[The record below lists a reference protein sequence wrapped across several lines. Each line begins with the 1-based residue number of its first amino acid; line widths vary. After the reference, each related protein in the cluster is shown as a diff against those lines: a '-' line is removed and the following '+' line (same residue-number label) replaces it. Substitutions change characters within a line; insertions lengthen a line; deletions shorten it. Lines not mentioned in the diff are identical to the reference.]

1 MQKTIDVVASKQ
13 KKRIDNTIDKLAI
26 TYCSISP
33 IFYNMQFIPTN
44 SIPTLAVDENGRGIF
59 NPDFVEGLDFYEL
72 KFVLMHEASHVILK
86 HIQRFKNEEAIDE
99 LPYYMDDDL
108 ANRFHIFNIAADAY
122 INDNL
127 SRSKEFKALNG
138 LIYFKQIEDQ
148 LGIKYEKFSKSCT
161 EEIYRMLLEK
171 QEEQNK
177 NSSPDGSNNSNEN
190 SQSSNNGN
198 PNFTDGTE
206 STSLYGDISNRSKI
220 DKEYMKQN
228 SSDFKE
234 SKRKASKVRDLVD
247 KIVGNGEELQQ
258 LEQLFS
264 NANVNWEQILDK
276 FIYNI
281 SGRGVEHKTWYRPN
295 RYYKDVYPMSKGKL
309 KNKSKDVLVSI
320 DISGSMDAEKIAK
333 VISIIEKMNK
343 KYSVGLRYSL
353 FNTTFTGSKE
363 LVSVDNLK
371 KEIYKNCGGCTRIN
385 AALLDGHINEAGI
398 IIISD
403 MKFDVEESRIKDII
417 EGTNKEYFLI
427 GIDKTNGDNYL
438 LSSVKNCVGEERMF
452 IVA

>member
-1 MQKTIDVVASKQ
+1 MQKTIDGIASKQ

-33 IFYNMQFIPTN
+33 ILCNMQFIPTN

-171 QEEQNK
+171 QEEQKK
-177 NSSPDGSNNSNEN
+177 NPSNPNGDSNSDEN
-190 SQSSNNGN
+190 SQDSSNNG
-198 PNFTDGTE
+198 
-206 STSLYGDISNRSKI
+206 SQLYGDISNRSKI
-220 DKEYMKQN
+220 DKEYRKQN

-234 SKRKASKVRDLVD
+234 SKRKTSKVRDLVD
-247 KIVGNGEELQQ
+247 KIVGNGDELQQ

-281 SGRGVEHKTWYRPN
+281 SGRGVEHKTWHRPN

-371 KEIYKNCGGCTRIN
+371 KEIYKNCGGGTRIN

-403 MKFDVEESRIKDII
+403 MEFGVEESGIKDKI

-427 GIDKTNGDNYL
+427 GIDKANGDNDL
-438 LSSVKNCVGEERMF
+438 LNSVKNCVGEERMF

>member
-1 MQKTIDVVASKQ
+1 MQKTIDGIASKQ

-33 IFYNMQFIPTN
+33 ILYNMQFIPTN

-122 INDNL
+122 INDNI

-148 LGIKYEKFSKSCT
+148 LGIKYEEFSKSCT

-171 QEEQNK
+171 QEEQKK
-177 NSSPDGSNNSNEN
+177 NPSNPNGDSNSDEN
-190 SQSSNNGN
+190 SQDSSNNGS
-198 PNFTDGTE
+198 P
-206 STSLYGDISNRSKI
+206 LYGDISNRSKI
-220 DKEYMKQN
+220 DKEYRKQN

-247 KIVGNGEELQQ
+247 KIVGNGDELQQ

-281 SGRGVEHKTWYRPN
+281 SGRGVEHKTWHRPN

-363 LVSVDNLK
+363 LVSVDSLK
-371 KEIYKNCGGCTRIN
+371 KEIYKNCGGDTRIN
-385 AALLDGHINEAGI
+385 AALLGGQINEAGI
-398 IIISD
+398 ILISD
-403 MKFDVEESRIKDII
+403 MEFDVKESRIKDII

-427 GIDKTNGDNYL
+427 GIDKENGDNDL
-438 LSSVKNCVGEERMF
+438 LNNIKNCVGEERMF

>member
-1 MQKTIDVVASKQ
+1 MVGLPVTSELDGEKVTKFSNPDWLVRASDGKSKILIFFDEFNNADVDVQASILDLIESRQ
-13 KKRIDNTIDKLAI
+13 A
-26 TYCSISP
+26 
-33 IFYNMQFIPTN
+33 
-44 SIPTLAVDENGRGIF
+44 NGLVLNDSTQIVMAF
-59 NPDFVEGLDFYEL
+59 NPP
-72 KFVLMHEASHVILK
+72 S
-86 HIQRFKNEEAIDE
+86 IDE
-99 LPYYMDDDL
+99 LPYCMDDDL

-148 LGIKYEKFSKSCT
+148 LGIKYEEFSKSCT

-171 QEEQNK
+171 QEEQKK
-177 NSSPDGSNNSNEN
+177 NPSNPNGDSNSDEN
-190 SQSSNNGN
+190 SQDSSNNGS
-198 PNFTDGTE
+198 P
-206 STSLYGDISNRSKI
+206 LYGDISNRSKI
-220 DKEYMKQN
+220 DKEYRKQN

-247 KIVGNGEELQQ
+247 KIVGNGDELQQ

-281 SGRGVEHKTWYRPN
+281 SGRGVEHKTWHRPN

-333 VISIIEKMNK
+333 VLSIIEKMNK

-363 LVSVDNLK
+363 LVSVDSLK
-371 KEIYKNCGGCTRIN
+371 KEIYKNCGGGTIIN
-385 AALLDGHINEAGI
+385 AALLGGQINEAGI
-398 IIISD
+398 ILISD
-403 MKFDVEESRIKDII
+403 MEFDVKESGIKDII

-427 GIDKTNGDNYL
+427 GIDKANGDNDL
-438 LSSVKNCVGEERMF
+438 LDSIKNCVGEERMF

>member
-33 IFYNMQFIPTN
+33 ILYNMQFIPTN

-72 KFVLMHEASHVILK
+72 KFVLIHEASHVILK

-148 LGIKYEKFSKSCT
+148 LGIKYEEFSKSCT

-171 QEEQNK
+171 QEEQKK
-177 NSSPDGSNNSNEN
+177 NPSNPNGDSNSDEN
-190 SQSSNNGN
+190 SQDSSNNGS
-198 PNFTDGTE
+198 P
-206 STSLYGDISNRSKI
+206 LYGDISNRSKI
-220 DKEYMKQN
+220 DKEYREQN

-234 SKRKASKVRDLVD
+234 SKRKESKVRDLVD
-247 KIVGNGEELQQ
+247 KIVGNGDELQQ
-258 LEQLFS
+258 LEQIFS

-281 SGRGVEHKTWYRPN
+281 SGRGVEHKTWHRPN

-363 LVSVDNLK
+363 LVSVDSLK
-371 KEIYKNCGGCTRIN
+371 KEIYKNCGGGTKIN
-385 AALLDGHINEAGI
+385 AALLGGQINEAGI

-403 MKFDVEESRIKDII
+403 MEFDVKESRIKDVI

-427 GIDKTNGDNYL
+427 GIDKTNGDKYL